1 MAREINLVPD
11 IKDEM
16 IKALKVRNY
25 TFFACIMVALASI
38 VVVLVFAVISTS
50 QQSVVN
56 GKKATLNA
64 LSSKI
69 NSYADISEYLT
80 IKDQL
85 GNLSSIANNKKLLSR
100 TFGLLSALL
109 PTNGDSITISE
120 LNVDLSASEPRIS
133 FDAQADALVSPFID
147 YNVLEAFK
155 KSMEFMRYDYG
166 DYVDKNGATIPAYC
180 IIDSGADG
188 ATLVDPENG
197 YYAFWLINGEG
208 CNPSADDES
217 NPSAAYG
224 YETEQYNDETVVRIW
239 RTPQYNT
246 WYRSSKMNLDGKISG
261 VPHFESKCTTYSGTN
276 EGNDTPIWSHTNDT
290 CKLVPKD
297 LEGIKITSS
306 SNGRNAAGSLVL
318 RFSAIIT
325 LSPDVYSF
333 NNHHL
338 LAVGPSGR
346 YNVTDSFVQ
355 IQNMF
360 EQRARDCADDDA
372 ACSDATTGGN

>member
-1 MAREINLVPD
+1 
-11 IKDEM
+11 
-16 IKALKVRNY
+16 
-25 TFFACIMVALASI
+25 
-38 VVVLVFAVISTS
+38 
-50 QQSVVN
+50 
-56 GKKATLNA
+56 
-64 LSSKI
+64 
-69 NSYADISEYLT
+69 
-80 IKDQL
+80 
-85 GNLSSIANNKKLLSR
+85 
-100 TFGLLSALL
+100 
-109 PTNGDSITISE
+109 
-120 LNVDLSASEPRIS
+120 
-133 FDAQADALVSPFID
+133 
-147 YNVLEAFK
+147 
-155 KSMEFMRYDYG
+155 
-166 DYVDKNGATIPAYC
+166 
-180 IIDSGADG
+180 
-188 ATLVDPENG
+188 
-197 YYAFWLINGEG
+197 
-208 CNPSADDES
+208 
-217 NPSAAYG
+217 
-224 YETEQYNDETVVRIW
+224 
-239 RTPQYNT
+239 
-246 WYRSSKMNLDGKISG
+246 MNLDGKISG